1 MLKLN
6 YVIEKDKHG
15 YYGYCPELDGCHT
28 QGDSYEETKSNLT
41 EAIEL
46 IFQFFHHTTI
56 FFQLPLLNR
65 ITASTAIVK
74 LTINKVT

>member
-6 YVIEKDKHG
+6 YIIEKDKHG

-46 IFQFFHHTTI
+46 YI
-56 FFQLPLLNR
+56 
-65 ITASTAIVK
+65 STLSKEEIIEIQEKQYFIEIHEFSYA
-74 LTINKVT
+74 